1 MKIIFDIGGTNTRI
15 SFIKDGKIGEIL
27 KVFTPQD
34 LESFK
39 DLIIESVKKISGK
52 ENIESIVG
60 GVAGVLMDG
69 KIVNSPNLKNWNG
82 FEIQSFLQSHF
93 CEKSFVYNDADLAG
107 LGESVYGAG
116 RGISIVAYI
125 GIGTGIGGVRIVNEE
140 ITKNNFGFEPGHH
153 ILDVINNKTFEELV
167 SGRAIE
173 KKYGEKPEKVGSEI
187 FARLVP
193 TLVAGLYNA
202 ILFWSPE
209 VLILGGSLLNENT
222 SFKMG
227 DIKDAFG
234 KLDMKIRTLPKILKA
249 ELGDSSGLWGALV
262 MTDRI

>member
-15 SFIKDGKIGEIL
+15 SFIKDGKIGE
-27 KVFTPQD
+27 VFKISTPQN

-39 DLIIESVKKISGK
+39 DLIVESIKKISGK

-60 GVAGVLMDG
+60 GVAGVLMNG
-69 KIVNSPNLKNWNG
+69 KIINSPNLKNWNG
-82 FEIQSFLQSHF
+82 FEIQSFLQKHF

-125 GIGTGIGGVRIVNEE
+125 GIGTGIGGVRIVNGE
-140 ITKNNFGFEPGHH
+140 IAKNNFGFEPGHH
-153 ILDVINNKTFEELV
+153 ILDVANNKTFEELV
-167 SGRAIE
+167 SGGAVE
-173 KKYGEKPEKVGSEI
+173 KKYGEKPEKVGSKI
-187 FARLVP
+187 FTQLVP
-193 TLVAGLYNA
+193 TLVAGLYNT

-209 VLILGGSLLNENT
+209 ALILGGSLLNEDT
-222 SFKMG
+222 SFKMN
-227 DIKDAFG
+227 DIKNTFN
-234 KLDMKIRTLPKILKA
+234 KLNTEIKTLPKILKA